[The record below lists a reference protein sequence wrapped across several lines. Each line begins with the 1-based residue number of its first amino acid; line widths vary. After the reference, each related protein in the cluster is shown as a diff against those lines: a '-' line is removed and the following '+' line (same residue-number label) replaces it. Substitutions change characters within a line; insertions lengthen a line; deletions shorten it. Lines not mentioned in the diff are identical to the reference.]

1 MKPQTPNRG
10 TFATNLISAGNTNW
24 TNTNNFH
31 RNFPSLRLSQRLFT
45 EIQKHHQTQSYMLQT
60 VHPPPPFHKNY
71 RQAFRRR
78 NRRSR
83 EKKRHRHCLY
93 GHRAA
98 DCGTSLP
105 RQDNQYTQNTGDT
118 TLKFIK
124 KKTMLTARRLSAKY
138 PQDNYKTR
146 TRLQ

>member
-1 MKPQTPNRG
+1 
-10 TFATNLISAGNTNW
+10 
-24 TNTNNFH
+24 
-31 RNFPSLRLSQRLFT
+31 
-45 EIQKHHQTQSYMLQT
+45 MLQT

-105 RQDNQYTQNTGDT
+105 RQDNQYAQNTGDT

-124 KKTMLTARRLSAKY
+124 KKKLCS
-138 PQDNYKTR
+138 PQDGFPQNIPKT
-146 TRLQ
+146 TIKQEQDYSNSI